1 MSSQIPDHAQAE
13 AAQLITLLR
22 TFVQQDSDRGTVATN
37 IAALADA
44 LLDFEQTL
52 RIMEPVVNDCDGCG
66 EPAAMRVCD
75 SDDEEFFVC
84 SAPGCAEWAAPA
96 QLYNATDA
104 YISVQ
109 HSVRC

>member
-52 RIMEPVVNDCDGCG
+52 VANPT
-66 EPAAMRVCD
+66 
-75 SDDEEFFVC
+75 SWYDETDP
-84 SAPGCAEWAAPA
+84 SAVKVD
-96 QLYNATDA
+96 LLRFD
-104 YISVQ
+104 
-109 HSVRC
+109 